1 VSYDNTN
8 SGVLFKNKEKKT
20 EKHPDYRGEVNV
32 GGTEFFL
39 AAWLKKSKA
48 GETYMSLSV
57 TEKNANNTRS
67 SPKEIP
73 KSDDFD
79 DDLPF

>member
-1 VSYDNTN
+1 MSYDNTN

-20 EKHPDYRGEVNV
+20 DKHPDYRGEVNV

-57 TEKNANNTRS
+57 TEKNANNTRGQ
-67 SPKEIP
+67 KEPP